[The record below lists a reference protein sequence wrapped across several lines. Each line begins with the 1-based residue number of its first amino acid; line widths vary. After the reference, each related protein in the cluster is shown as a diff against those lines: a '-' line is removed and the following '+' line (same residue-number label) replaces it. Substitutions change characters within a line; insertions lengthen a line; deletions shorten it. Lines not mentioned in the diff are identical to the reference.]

1 MKNTSDMIQKVY
13 TVFAIFVTLLLAET
27 ARAQTTNANEFWV
40 STNAATANLGTIS
53 DPYDGSTSTKFDSLM
68 NNLPANST
76 IHIMAGTYRT
86 LGAYGWRIKT
96 GQKVH
101 GSGKDV
107 TILQFPSSSLN
118 GWSLVGSPDGQLV
131 TNTEVCDL
139 TCDAN
144 YTSGEAKSYCGVMLT
159 GNGNAVRRVKI
170 INLAGLGGWE
180 SWGVGISGFGND
192 SKGNIIEECEVSHF
206 AGGPCSAIEISAASG
221 IVRNNRVFL
230 SATNNVC
237 QAFNGSW
244 AHDVLYEGNYVDG
257 AANGYYGDTGGSTN
271 LIFIGNTFLNC
282 INGIGLNAESRRNIT
297 IAFNTIM
304 LANQLPGAYAAFNFW
319 NCSMTNLVIIGNNV
333 GVSNPG
339 ANGNCVIDANNTTGF
354 VFANN
359 MVDSGL
365 AANQT
370 NNSYYYNNINVSM
383 YNNYDLFGNYL
394 TGLNMPMIG
403 NTPVTAFGLSLV
415 GSASA
420 SPALTALGLP
430 SNPTA
435 VVTNGSTQPVV
446 FNTNMTVNG
455 NVVATQFTGD
465 GSSLTGI
472 TATQV
477 GAAAASQMPQKF
489 TSTEYAL
496 TNAQYSI
503 STSHG
508 LSGPPQFVRWVLV
521 CKTNELGYVVGDEV
535 SAGALVNST
544 DNSRH
549 PLEMASSTA
558 VAFVFSV
565 NGAAMQ
571 LPNKTNPVAPASLTS
586 VSSVI
591 KNWKL
596 KCYATYLP

>member
-1 MKNTSDMIQKVY
+1 MKNKFKFNRLFNIFLAMLCIQK
-13 TVFAIFVTLLLAET
+13 AAALG
-27 ARAQTTNANEFWV
+27 TTNANEFWI
-40 STNAATANLGTIS
+40 STNTATANLGTIS
-53 DPYDGSTSTKFDSLM
+53 DPYDGSTSTKFDAVM
-68 NNLPANST
+68 NSIPANSA
-76 IHIMAGTYRT
+76 IHLMAGTYQT
-86 LGAYGWRIKT
+86 FGSSAWRLKT
-96 GQKVH
+96 QWKLH
-101 GSGKDV
+101 GSGIDV
-107 TILQFPSSSLN
+107 TILQLPSN
-118 GWSLVGSPDGQLV
+118 APDGCVVVGSPDNTFV
-131 TNTEVCDL
+131 TNVEVCDL
-139 TCDAN
+139 TCDGN
-144 YTSGEAKSYCGVMLT
+144 YTSGAKSSAGVELQGT
-159 GNGNAVRRVKI
+159 GMAVRRVKV
-170 INLAGLGGWE
+170 INIASFGAFGE
-180 SWGVGISGFGND
+180 EWGIGISGDGVKE
-192 SKGNIIEECEVSHF
+192 SRGNIIEECEVSHY
-206 AGGPCSAIEISAASG
+206 AGGPGCSAIELGNGSG

-230 SATNNVC
+230 TPTNVSY

-271 LIFIGNTFLNC
+271 LIFVHNTFLNC
-282 INGIGLNAESRRNIT
+282 LNGIALNAESRRNIT
-297 IAFNTIM
+297 IAFNTFM
-304 LANQLPGAYAAFNFW
+304 LANQSAGAYAPFNFW
-319 NCSMTNLVIIGNNV
+319 NCSMTNLVIIGNTVGFYGSNV
-333 GVSNPG
+333 
-339 ANGNCVIDANNTTGF
+339 NGKCVIDANNTTGL

-359 MVDSGL
+359 MVDSRM

-370 NNSYYYNNINVSM
+370 NNSYYYNNTNVSM

-403 NTPVTAFGLSLV
+403 NTPVTSFGLSLV

-435 VVTNGSTQPVV
+435 VVTNGSTLPVA

-455 NVVATQFTGD
+455 NVVATKFTGD

-472 TATQV
+472 TASQV
-477 GAAAASQMPQKF
+477 GAVDASQMPQKF
-489 TSTEYAL
+489 ASTEYTL
-496 TNAQYSI
+496 TNVSYSI

-508 LSGPPQFVRWVLV
+508 LSGLPQIVRWVLV

-535 SAGALVNST
+535 SAGALVNSA
-544 DNSRH
+544 DNSKH
-549 PLEMASSTA
+549 PLEMANITN

-571 LPNKTNPVAPASLTS
+571 LPNKTNPAAPQSLTQ

-591 KNWKL
+591 QKWKL